1 MLNEAEA
8 FTLKNKKYATEND
21 LMTSENSFLN
31 CFRPKDFEVT
41 VSFFN
46 NCVIFREKLP
56 KMLLAK
62 KRCFGWF

>member
-31 CFRPKDFEVT
+31 CFRPKDFEVS
-41 VSFFN
+41 VSKAG
-46 NCVIFREKLP
+46 CVFP
-56 KMLLAK
+56 MVSV
-62 KRCFGWF
+62 